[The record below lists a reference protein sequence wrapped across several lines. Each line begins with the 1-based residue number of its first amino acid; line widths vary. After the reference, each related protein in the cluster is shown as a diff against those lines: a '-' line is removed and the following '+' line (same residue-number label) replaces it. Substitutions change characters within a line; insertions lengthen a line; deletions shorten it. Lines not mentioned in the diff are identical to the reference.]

1 MEEIKAL
8 GPDGMCPLLFQ
19 TYWHIVG
26 PTISKA
32 VIGVLNGE
40 GNCKTQILEI
50 VLTIIISQ
58 NYKLNSLIMFKLE
71 YDFYIYYRSFIYT

>member
-1 MEEIKAL
+1 MEFEPRVTPTMNDILQSLYTMEEIKAL

-26 PTISKA
+26 PTISKV

-40 GNCKTQILEI
+40 GNCKTQILES

-58 NYKLNSLIMFKLE
+58 NYKLK
-71 YDFYIYYRSFIYT
+71 